1 MSAPTDP
8 TTRRAA
14 DAELTVVAPVFNE
27 SEVLEQFCELAL
39 AVGGSAAGSTTLL
52 LVDDGS
58 TDDTLEACR
67 RLAARDQRVRVLSLS
82 RNFGHQ
88 AAITAGMDHADG
100 DCVVVIDSDLQDP
113 PEVIAALLAEWER
126 GADVV
131 HAVRTEREGETRTK
145 RWLAHAFYRTLQRLT
160 DIDLTRDAGDFRLY
174 DRRAVDVLAAMPE
187 RQRFVRGL
195 ASWIGFR
202 QAVVPYRREPRAAG
216 RSKYPLRRSLRLA
229 LTAITSFSFVPLQ
242 LASGLGFLLS
252 LASALLIP
260 VLIVLRLLGVAGLG
274 SQTTV
279 LVTVLFLGGIQLLFL
294 GILGEYLGRTSEEVK
309 RRPLYVLQYD
319 SSSEDGR
326 PAHPLRPG

>member
-1 MSAPTDP
+1 MAAPTTP
-8 TTRRAA
+8 PTRRAA
-14 DAELTVVAPVFNE
+14 DAVLTVVAPVFNE
-27 SEVLEQFCELAL
+27 TEVIEQFCRRCLDATGP
-39 AVGGSAAGSTTLL
+39 AVGSVVLL

-58 TDDTLEACR
+58 TDGSLDACR
-67 RLAARDQRVRVLSLS
+67 RIAEADPRVRVLSLS

-88 AAITAGMDHADG
+88 AAITAGMDHAGG

-113 PEVIAALLAEWER
+113 PEVIPQLLAQWEA

-131 HAVRTEREGETRTK
+131 HAVRTDREGETRTK
-145 RWLAHAFYRTLQRLT
+145 RFLADAFYRTLQRLT
-160 DIDLTRDAGDFRLY
+160 DIDLTRDAGDFRLF
-174 DRRAVDVLAAMPE
+174 DRRVADVLAAMPE

-195 ASWIGFR
+195 ASWVGFR

-216 RSKYPLRRSLRLA
+216 TSKYPLRRSLRLA

-252 LASALLIP
+252 AVSALLIP
-260 VLIVLRLLGVAGLG
+260 LLIVLRLLGVAGLG

-294 GILGEYLGRTSEEVK
+294 GMIGEYLGRTSEEVK
-309 RRPLYVLQYD
+309 RRPVYLVGYD
-319 SSSEDGR
+319 SAAADGLPPDPMR
-326 PAHPLRPG
+326 RV